1 MVAGAQAL
9 TNTGANKVKAG
20 LAQAGAHGLSGGI
33 QSWAQGGNF
42 GSGFLSGGVSS
53 GIGSLTSNWS
63 TEAQLLS
70 GIAGGGL
77 ASLAGGGSFWD
88 GVKMGAITVGL
99 NHALHSMNLMFEV
112 TCPDCPPGKKP
123 GDFVYVREG
132 GILFGETNIYVV
144 SEDGSLVFSDM
155 QLLTGTPLFGPGG
168 PLKTLKYLRVPKGE
182 LWYDLISGKMLKGGR
197 FASKSKTYIKF
208 GNTGT
213 ESFKQGTINSHQ
225 TVTPSTNIWRARLE
239 ALSRFLGIIN

>member
-1 MVAGAQAL
+1 MANA
-9 TNTGANKVKAG
+9 GANKVQVG

-99 NHALHSMNLMFEV
+99 NHLSHELKS
-112 TCPDCPPGKKP
+112 
-123 GDFVYVREG
+123 
-132 GILFGETNIYVV
+132 LF
-144 SEDGSLVFSDM
+144 
-155 QLLTGTPLFGPGG
+155 QGPGIPPQLKG
-168 PLKTLKYLRVPKGE
+168 FPELNIMEQLKTVDMLGHGKA
-182 LWYDLISGKMLKGGR
+182 SG
-197 FASKSKTYIKF
+197 
-208 GNTGT
+208 
-213 ESFKQGTINSHQ
+213 
-225 TVTPSTNIWRARLE
+225 
-239 ALSRFLGIIN
+239 